1 MLDEF
6 DRVSSEQF
14 RYRIAELLK
23 NLSDRA
29 ARVQLIIGGVA
40 VNLVELIER
49 VPSSQRNIF
58 ALRIPRMTEA
68 EVRELVENGEG
79 VAGLKFSPPAVDMV
93 CIMSCG
99 LPYLA
104 NLICHHAGVA
114 ALSDNK
120 TEVAPN
126 EVSVAVDL
134 ALEEIKGHLSRRAVR
149 DHVPAGQWGC
159 QIVFMKPVSK
169 AVKDDRTGEE
179 RQDRFTVMRTFT
191 VFNVDQV
198 DGEKLDSF
206 RVEQATDTS
215 VIDPDF
221 APADRLVEALGIDV
235 REGGNIACYNRPMP
249 EGSWPHHTSGDFIQ
263 VPGRRQY
270 PNQANY
276 WETVFHEVAHLAEVR
291 LGWDHRK
298 EGYAMGELVA
308 EISACMV
315 VTELGLPQGE
325 DVENHA
331 AYLKSWLGAM
341 RADPGFIFRA
351 STQASR
357 VTDYLLGFIGADRQ
371 PVLVDG

>member
-1 MLDEF
+1 MPTQSELRQQITDRLAAALENNVVPWRRPWSLSPNAGRPANLVSKRPYSGINPLLLQLHALRHGFTSKWWGTF
-6 DRVSSEQF
+6 DQVH
-14 RYRIAELLK
+14 EL
-23 NLSDRA
+23 
-29 ARVQLIIGGVA
+29 GGV
-40 VNLVELIER
+40 
-49 VPSSQRNIF
+49 
-58 ALRIPRMTEA
+58 
-68 EVRELVENGEG
+68 VR
-79 VAGLKFSPPAVDMV
+79 
-93 CIMSCG
+93 
-99 LPYLA
+99 
-104 NLICHHAGVA
+104 
-114 ALSDNK
+114 
-120 TEVAPN
+120 
-126 EVSVAVDL
+126 
-134 ALEEIKGHLSRRAVR
+134 RRP

-198 DGEKLDSF
+198 DGEKLDLF
-206 RVEQATDTS
+206 RVEQATGTS
-215 VIDPDF
+215 VVDPDF
-221 APADRLVEALGIDV
+221 APADRLVKALGFDL

-249 EGSWPHHTSGDFIQ
+249 DGSWPHHTSGDFIQ

-270 PNQANY
+270 PNQANF
-276 WETVFHEVAHLAEVR
+276 WETLFHEVAHLAEVR

-298 EGYAMGELVA
+298 DGYAMGELVA

-357 VTDYLLGFIGADRQ
+357 VTDFLLSHAATEQLAVVER
-371 PVLVDG
+371 